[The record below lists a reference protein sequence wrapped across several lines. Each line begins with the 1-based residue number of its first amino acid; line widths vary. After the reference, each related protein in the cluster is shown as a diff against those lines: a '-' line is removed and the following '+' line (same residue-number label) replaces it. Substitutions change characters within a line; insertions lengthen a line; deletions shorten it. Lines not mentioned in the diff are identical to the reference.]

1 MFISWA
7 AMTEHIS
14 SQNQIESTAVPCE
27 PEPVAGFFATSY
39 VGQHKTQG
47 QPELV
52 EEVWSVFTLEP
63 PDMDHWNSEL
73 DCFQITVIIVR
84 C

>member
-1 MFISWA
+1 M
-7 AMTEHIS
+7 
-14 SQNQIESTAVPCE
+14 
-27 PEPVAGFFATSY
+27 AGFFATSY

-52 EEVWSVFTLEP
+52 EEVWSVFTLLP

-73 DCFQITVIIVR
+73 DCFQITVNCPMLAR
-84 C
+84 CLRVGGLQMTRTQLHCEGSSVLDRI